1 MATVRGVINF
11 RVKPGRYA
19 DLFEGIRAVKKIIE
33 RLGATLVV
41 SRQTVGPEAGHV
53 IAVAVYENWA
63 AYAKAASDPEL
74 QGLIETMRNNANP
87 AWEALTAALLEEVA
101 L

>member
-1 MATVRGVINF
+1 MATVRVVVNF

-19 DLFEGIRAVKKIIE
+19 DLFEGKNVQ

-41 SRQTVGPEAGHV
+41 NRQDFGPEAGNIIV
-53 IAVAVYENWA
+53 VV
-63 AYAKAASDPEL
+63 AYADYAAFAKASSDPEL
-74 QGLIETMRNNANP
+74 SGLIDTMRNNSNP
-87 AWEALTAALLEEVA
+87 AWEGLTVALNEEVA

>member
-1 MATVRGVINF
+1 MATVRGVVNF

-19 DLFEGIRAVKKIIE
+19 DLFEGIKAVKKIIV

-41 SRQTVGPEAGHV
+41 NQQTVGPEAGNIVVV
-53 IAVAVYENWA
+53 IVYADYA

-74 QGLIETMRNNANP
+74 SGLIDMMRNNPDP
-87 AWEALTAALLEEVA
+87 AWEGLTVALNEEVT